1 MRTTVLVRCEK
12 CGKKIDYGLFEVL
25 PMNLY
30 GELMKNNLSFRIN
43 TRVGYKVVATL
54 L

>member
-1 MRTTVLVRCEK
+1 MSYYVFIVFYVSNVIDLVTVFPINR
-12 CGKKIDYGLFEVL
+12 KINY
-25 PMNLY
+25 
-30 GELMKNNLSFRIN
+30 